1 MANRYALRMDE
12 PNSWTVF
19 DIFTGQPAEFEK
31 KMMIGIKTHRP
42 EKIVS
47 ELNARSGREAA
58 GGDRPG
64 LPDV

>member
-31 KMMIGIKTHRP
+31 KTMIGIKTHRA

-47 ELNARSGREAA
+47 ELNAQDAKRRE
-58 GGDRPG
+58 GTDRAS
-64 LPDV
+64 

>member
-31 KMMIGIKTHRP
+31 KMTIGIKTRRA

-47 ELNARSGREAA
+47 ELNAQDAKRRAEAGRAS
-58 GGDRPG
+58 
-64 LPDV
+64 

>member
-31 KMMIGIKTHRP
+31 KMMVGIKTRP
-42 EKIVS
+42 AEKIVG
-47 ELNARSGREAA
+47 EMNIQDAKRREVAGRES
-58 GGDRPG
+58 
-64 LPDV
+64 